1 MPKSIAGQAVFI
13 LVLTYKPDF
22 NTGKLHPHRHHC
34 LNFFVGL
41 FIYFYSQI
49 CLLILCQSTTTL
61 SLLFILSRDVLP
73 TSGFSTPSAGCF
85 QLHMKSSTI
94 SLPKERVSSITPQSK
109 EWQNL
114 KLFRDSF
121 PFSLEEPQLVQ
132 TRHVSRHQR
141 KAPSANESEERG
153 RNLTTNWFLA
163 QFKTLETG
171 MLNKHLSSQ
180 HPPLLGLAVTW
191 KNAAVQGCSIT
202 YK

>member
-1 MPKSIAGQAVFI
+1 MPKSITGQAVFI

-22 NTGKLHPHRHHC
+22 NTGKSHPHRHHC

-85 QLHMKSSTI
+85 QVHMKSSTI

-114 KLFRDSF
+114 KLFKVQRFISF
-121 PFSLEEPQLVQ
+121 FSGR
-132 TRHVSRHQR
+132 TAAGTNTSRIT
-141 KAPSANESEERG
+141 SS
-153 RNLTTNWFLA
+153 
-163 QFKTLETG
+163 KTGTIS
-171 MLNKHLSSQ
+171 K
-180 HPPLLGLAVTW
+180 
-191 KNAAVQGCSIT
+191 
-202 YK
+202 